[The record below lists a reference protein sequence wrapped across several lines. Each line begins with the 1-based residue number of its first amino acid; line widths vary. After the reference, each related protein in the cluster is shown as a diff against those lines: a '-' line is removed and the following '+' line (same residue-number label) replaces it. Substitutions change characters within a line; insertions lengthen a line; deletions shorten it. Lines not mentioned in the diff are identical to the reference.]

1 MLLPW
6 PFPVK
11 RKGRGA
17 NRVGRGVY
25 TGKRG
30 GLQGVL
36 AFGIIGLYRIEES
49 EVPVARTE
57 TEAYVLTRP
66 DRRAGPMIFA
76 SPHSGRDYPAE
87 FLARAVLD
95 RRAIRSS
102 EDAFVDELFGMAP
115 EMGAALLSARAPRAY
130 IDLNRAADE
139 LDPGVIEGIA
149 RVPHNPRISS
159 GLGVIPRV
167 VAGGRSIYRGK
178 LALSEAEARLR
189 RFWHPYHQALAGL
202 VEETRAA
209 FGEVVLIDCHSMPHE
224 AIEAHTRPGQPRPEV
239 VLGDRYGA
247 TAGREVMER
256 VEAAFAG
263 AGLRV
268 GRNAPFAGAYVAQAY
283 GRPSRGVHVVQVEID
298 RALYMD
304 EVLVERLAGFAE
316 FRALI
321 AGVVAE
327 LVGGA
332 GEARLAAE

>member
-1 MLLPW
+1 
-6 PFPVK
+6 
-11 RKGRGA
+11 
-17 NRVGRGVY
+17 
-25 TGKRG
+25 
-30 GLQGVL
+30 
-36 AFGIIGLYRIEES
+36 
-49 EVPVARTE
+49 
-57 TEAYVLTRP
+57 
-66 DRRAGPMIFA
+66 MIFA

-87 FLARAVLD
+87 FLAQAVLD
-95 RRAIRSS
+95 PHMIRSS

-115 EMGAALLSARAPRAY
+115 GMGAPLLAARAPRAY
-130 IDLNRAADE
+130 LDLNRAADE
-139 LDPGVIEGIA
+139 LDPAVIEGLA

-167 VAGGRSIYRGK
+167 VAGGRAIYRGK
-178 LALSEAEARLR
+178 LGLAEVETRLR

-202 VEETRAA
+202 VEEVRAE
-209 FGEVVLIDCHSMPHE
+209 FGQAVLIDCHSMPHE

-256 VEAAFAG
+256 IEAAFAG

-304 EVLVERLAGFAE
+304 EVRVEPLAGFAA
-316 FRALI
+316 FRDLLG
-321 AGVVAE
+321 GVVAE
-327 LVGGA
+327 IVA
-332 GEARLAAE
+332 GEGEARRLAAE